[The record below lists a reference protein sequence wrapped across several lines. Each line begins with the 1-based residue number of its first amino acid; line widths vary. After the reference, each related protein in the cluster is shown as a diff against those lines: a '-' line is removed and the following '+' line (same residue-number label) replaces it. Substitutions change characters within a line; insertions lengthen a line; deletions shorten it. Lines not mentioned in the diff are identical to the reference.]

1 MKKIFTPLLLICVTF
16 SLYAQVPQKMSYQF
30 VVRNASGA
38 LVAGT
43 PVGLRVAILQGSPTG
58 TIVYHELFNPN
69 PVTNSNGLVSV
80 EIGTGLP
87 ITGTFSSIN
96 WAGGPY
102 YLKTETDPA
111 GGTSYTVVGTSQ
123 LLSVPYAL
131 YSKISESIADNSV
144 TSAKIVDGTI
154 ATADLANSSVTS
166 VKIADGNVGNAD
178 LFDGG
183 VTSAKIADGTI
194 VSGDLADNSVT
205 TSKILDATIV
215 TADLANGTVTSA
227 KIGDGNV
234 TTADLADNSVTT
246 AKIVD
251 GTVSA
256 ADIQDRTRNI
266 VFPAN
271 ALNFDKASTILTQ
284 TANGITW
291 KSNYSSPAFLTIPKP
306 LDWMEA
312 SNVTLKLYF
321 MVTTASGGAVAF
333 FIRPRSYNDGDTFAD
348 ASSISPVSPINIPA
362 SSQYKT
368 YSQSFIIPYSR
379 FGAKNLWVVTIQR
392 QGTGETYADD
402 VILMA
407 IEIVYTAVQ

>member
-1 MKKIFTPLLLICVTF
+1 MKKIFTPLLLIYVTF
-16 SLYAQVPQKMSYQF
+16 SLYAQAPQKLSYQF

-43 PVGLRVAILQGSPTG
+43 PVGVRVAILQGSPTG

-69 PVTNSNGLVSV
+69 PVTNSNGLVSI

-87 ITGTFSSIN
+87 IAGTFSSIN

-131 YSKISESIADNSV
+131 YSRISESIADNSV
-144 TSAKIVDGTI
+144 TSAKI
-154 ATADLANSSVTS
+154 
-166 VKIADGNVGNAD
+166 
-178 LFDGG
+178 
-183 VTSAKIADGTI
+183 
-194 VSGDLADNSVT
+194 ADNSVT
-205 TSKILDATIV
+205 TSKILDGTIV

-234 TTADLADNSVTT
+234 TTPDLADNSVTT
-246 AKIVD
+246 GKIVD

-284 TANGITW
+284 TSTGIRW
-291 KSNYSSPAFLTIPKP
+291 KSDYTNTAFLTILKP
-306 LDWMEA
+306 LDWA
-312 SNVTLKLYF
+312 GTSNVILKLYF
-321 MVTTASGGAVAF
+321 MTTTTAGGAVVF
-333 FIRPRSYNDGDTFAD
+333 FIRPRSYNDGDKFAD
-348 ASSISPVSPINIPA
+348 AASLTAVSPVTIPA
-362 SSQYKT
+362 GSQSKI
-368 YSQSFIIPYSR
+368 YSQSFNIPYDR
-379 FGAKNLWVVTIQR
+379 FLKNLWEVTIQR
-392 QGTGETYADD
+392 EGTGETYTDD
-402 VILMA
+402 LILMA
-407 IEIVYTAVQ
+407 VEVVYTAVQ